1 MNWTTEQ
8 LKEKGYTLAP
18 DGHYYYADNYKPP
31 SRRLLNTLIKHAPQ
45 RSLVKVLKTKE
56 PSTQRSTKSNPLYTL
71 SITRY
76 STKTLDV
83 DNLAGGCKPL
93 IDQIRY
99 SKLIPDD
106 NPESVEITFN
116 QVKVKTQKEQRT
128 EIRIT
133 QAKT

>member
-1 MNWTTEQ
+1 MNWTHEQ

-31 SRRLLNTLIKHAPQ
+31 SRRLLDTLTKHAPKLP
-45 RSLVKVLKTKE
+45 LVKVPKAKE
-56 PSTQRSTKSNPLYTL
+56 PSKDCVVKRNPLYTL
-71 SITRY
+71 AITRF

-99 SKLIPDD
+99 AHLIPDD
-106 NPESVEITFN
+106 NPESVNITFS
-116 QVKVKTQKEQRT
+116 QVKVKTQAEQRT
-128 EIRIT
+128 EVRIT
-133 QAKT
+133 KA

>member
-31 SRRLLNTLIKHAPQ
+31 SRRLLDTLVKHAPK
-45 RSLVKVLKTKE
+45 RSLDKVPKAKE
-56 PSTQRSTKSNPLYTL
+56 TSKDCTAKCNPQYTL
-71 SITRY
+71 GITRF

-106 NPESVEITFN
+106 NPESVEITFT
-116 QVKVKTQKEQRT
+116 QVKVRTQAEQRT

-133 QAKT
+133 KA

>member
-31 SRRLLNTLIKHAPQ
+31 SRRLLDTLVKHAPK
-45 RSLVKVLKTKE
+45 RALDKVHKAKATSKDC
-56 PSTQRSTKSNPLYTL
+56 TAKCNPLYTL

-106 NPESVEITFN
+106 NPESVEITFT
-116 QVKVKTQKEQRT
+116 QVKVRTQAEQRT

-133 QAKT
+133 QA

>member
-31 SRRLLNTLIKHAPQ
+31 SRRLLDTLVKHAPK
-45 RSLVKVLKTKE
+45 RSLDKVHKAKATSKDC
-56 PSTQRSTKSNPLYTL
+56 TAKCNPLYTL

-99 SKLIPDD
+99 AHLIPDD
-106 NPESVEITFN
+106 NPESVNITFS
-116 QVKVKTQKEQRT
+116 QVKVKTQAEQRT
-128 EIRIT
+128 EITIT
-133 QAKT
+133 QA

>member
-31 SRRLLNTLIKHAPQ
+31 SRRLLDTLTKHAPKC
-45 RSLVKVLKTKE
+45 SLVKVHKAKATSKDC
-56 PSTQRSTKSNPLYTL
+56 TAKCNPLYTL
-71 SITRY
+71 AITRY

-99 SKLIPDD
+99 AKLIPDD
-106 NPESVEITFN
+106 NPESVEITFT
-116 QVKVKTQKEQRT
+116 QVKVRTQADQRT
-128 EIRIT
+128 EVTIT
-133 QAKT
+133 KA

>member
-18 DGHYYYADNYKPP
+18 DGHYHYADNYKPP
-31 SRRLLNTLIKHAPQ
+31 SRRLLDTLVKHAPK
-45 RSLVKVLKTKE
+45 RSLDKVHKAKE
-56 PSTQRSTKSNPLYTL
+56 TSKDCVAKRNPQYTL
-71 SITRY
+71 GITRF

-106 NPESVEITFN
+106 NPESVEITFT
-116 QVKVKTQKEQRT
+116 QVKVRTQAEQRT
-128 EIRIT
+128 EVRIT
-133 QAKT
+133 QA

>member
-31 SRRLLNTLIKHAPQ
+31 SRRLLDTLTKHAPKLP
-45 RSLVKVLKTKE
+45 LVKVHKAKE
-56 PSTQRSTKSNPLYTL
+56 PSKDCTAKCNPLYTL
-71 SITRY
+71 GITRF

-83 DNLAGGCKPL
+83 DNLAGGSKPL

-106 NPESVEITFN
+106 NPESVEITFS
-116 QVKVKTQKEQRT
+116 QVKVRTQAEQRT

-133 QAKT
+133 KA

>member
-31 SRRLLNTLIKHAPQ
+31 SRRLLDTLTKHATK
-45 RSLVKVLKTKE
+45 RSLVKVHKTEE
-56 PSTQRSTKSNPLYTL
+56 PSKDCTPKRNPKYHLA
-71 SITRY
+71 ITRF

-99 SKLIPDD
+99 AHLIPDD
-106 NPESVEITFN
+106 NPESVEITFS
-116 QVKVKTQKEQRT
+116 QIKVKTQAEQRT
-128 EIRIT
+128 EVSIT
-133 QAKT
+133 KS

>member
-8 LKEKGYTLAP
+8 LKEKGYSLAP

-31 SRRLLNTLIKHAPQ
+31 SRKLLDTLTQHAPK
-45 RSLVKVLKTKE
+45 RSLVKIPKAKD
-56 PSTQRSTKSNPLYTL
+56 PSKDCTAKCNPLYTL

-99 SKLIPDD
+99 AHLIPDD
-106 NPESVEITFN
+106 NPESVNITFS
-116 QVKVKTQKEQRT
+116 QVKVRTQNEQRT
-128 EIRIT
+128 EVTIT
-133 QAKT
+133 KA

>member
-18 DGHYYYADNYKPP
+18 DGHYYYHANKFNSP
-31 SRRLLNTLIKHAPQ
+31 SRRLLDTLTQHAPK
-45 RSLVKVLKTKE
+45 RSLVKIPKAKD
-56 PSTQRSTKSNPLYTL
+56 PSKDCTAKCNPLYTL

-99 SKLIPDD
+99 AHLIPDD
-106 NPESVEITFN
+106 NPESVNITFS
-116 QVKVKTQKEQRT
+116 QVKVRTQNEQRT
-128 EIRIT
+128 EVTIT
-133 QAKT
+133 KA

>member
-18 DGHYYYADNYKPP
+18 DGHYYYDLKPP
-31 SRRLLNTLIKHAPQ
+31 SRRLLDTLTKHAPK
-45 RSLVKVLKTKE
+45 RSLVKVHKTE
-56 PSTQRSTKSNPLYTL
+56 APSKDCTPKRNPQYTL
-71 SITRY
+71 GITRF

-99 SKLIPDD
+99 AHLIPDD
-106 NPESVEITFN
+106 NPESVEITFS
-116 QVKVKTQKEQRT
+116 QIKVKTQAEQRT
-128 EIRIT
+128 EVSIT
-133 QAKT
+133 KS

>member
-31 SRRLLNTLIKHAPQ
+31 SRRLLDTLVKHAPK
-45 RSLVKVLKTKE
+45 RSLVKVHKAKE
-56 PSTQRSTKSNPLYTL
+56 TSKDCVAKRNPQYTL
-71 SITRY
+71 GITRF

-106 NPESVEITFN
+106 NPESVEITFT
-116 QVKVKTQKEQRT
+116 QVKVRTQAEQRT
-128 EIRIT
+128 EVRIT
-133 QAKT
+133 KA

>member
-18 DGHYYYADNYKPP
+18 DGHYYYHANKFNSPA
-31 SRRLLNTLIKHAPQ
+31 RRLPDTLTQHAPK
-45 RSLVKVLKTKE
+45 RSLVKIPKAKE
-56 PSTQRSTKSNPLYTL
+56 PSEDCTAKCNPLYTL

-83 DNLAGGCKPL
+83 DNLAGGSKPL

-99 SKLIPDD
+99 SKLIRDD
-106 NPESVEITFN
+106 NPESVEITFS
-116 QVKVKTQKEQRT
+116 QVKVKTQAEQRT
-128 EIRIT
+128 EVRIT
-133 QAKT
+133 KA

>member
-18 DGHYYYADNYKPP
+18 DGHYYYHANVFNSH
-31 SRRLLNTLIKHAPQ
+31 SRKLPDTITQHAPK
-45 RSLVKVLKTKE
+45 RSLVKVHKAKE
-56 PSTQRSTKSNPLYTL
+56 TSKDCTAKCNPQYTL
-71 SITRY
+71 GITRF

-106 NPESVEITFN
+106 NPESVEITFT
-116 QVKVKTQKEQRT
+116 QVKVRTQAEQRT
-128 EIRIT
+128 EVRIT
-133 QAKT
+133 KA

>member
-31 SRRLLNTLIKHAPQ
+31 SRRLLDTLVKHAPK
-45 RSLVKVLKTKE
+45 RSLDKVHKAKATSKDC
-56 PSTQRSTKSNPLYTL
+56 TAKCNPLYTL
-71 SITRY
+71 AITRY

-99 SKLIPDD
+99 AHLIPDD
-106 NPESVEITFN
+106 NPESVNITFS
-116 QVKVKTQKEQRT
+116 QVKVKTQAEQRT
-128 EIRIT
+128 EVRIT
-133 QAKT
+133 KA

>member
-18 DGHYYYADNYKPP
+18 DGHYYYHANKFNSPA
-31 SRRLLNTLIKHAPQ
+31 RRLPDTLTQHAPK
-45 RSLVKVLKTKE
+45 RSLVKVRQTKE
-56 PSTQRSTKSNPLYTL
+56 PSKDCTPKRNPQYTL
-71 SITRY
+71 GITRF

-99 SKLIPDD
+99 AHLIPDD
-106 NPESVEITFN
+106 NPESVNITFS
-116 QVKVKTQKEQRT
+116 QVKVKTQAEQRT
-128 EIRIT
+128 EVRIT
-133 QAKT
+133 KA

>member
-8 LKEKGYTLAP
+8 LKQKGYILAP
-18 DGHYYYADNYKPP
+18 DGHYHYDYKPP
-31 SRRLLNTLIKHAPQ
+31 SRRLLDTLVKHAPK
-45 RSLVKVLKTKE
+45 RSLDKVHKAKE
-56 PSTQRSTKSNPLYTL
+56 TSKDCTAKCNPLYTL
-71 SITRY
+71 SITRF

-106 NPESVEITFN
+106 NPESVEITFT
-116 QVKVKTQKEQRT
+116 QVKVKTQAEQRT
-128 EIRIT
+128 EVRIT
-133 QAKT
+133 KA

>member
-8 LKEKGYTLAP
+8 LKKKGYTLAP

-31 SRRLLNTLIKHAPQ
+31 SRRLLDTLTQHAPK
-45 RSLVKVLKTKE
+45 RALDKVHKAKATSKDC
-56 PSTQRSTKSNPLYTL
+56 TAKCNPLYTL
-71 SITRY
+71 AITRY

-99 SKLIPDD
+99 AHLIPDD
-106 NPESVEITFN
+106 NPESVEITFT
-116 QVKVKTQKEQRT
+116 QVKVKTQAEQRT
-128 EIRIT
+128 EVRIT
-133 QAKT
+133 QA

>member
-8 LKEKGYTLAP
+8 LKEKGYSLAP

-31 SRRLLNTLIKHAPQ
+31 SRRLLDTLVKHAPK
-45 RSLVKVLKTKE
+45 RSLDKVHKAKATSKDC
-56 PSTQRSTKSNPLYTL
+56 TAKCNPLYTL

-99 SKLIPDD
+99 AHLIPDD
-106 NPESVEITFN
+106 NPESVNITFS
-116 QVKVKTQKEQRT
+116 QVKVKTQAEQRT
-128 EIRIT
+128 EVRIT
-133 QAKT
+133 KA

>member
-18 DGHYYYADNYKPP
+18 DGHYYYDYKPP
-31 SRRLLNTLIKHAPQ
+31 SRRLLDTLTQHAPK
-45 RSLVKVLKTKE
+45 RSLVKVPKTKK
-56 PSTQRSTKSNPLYTL
+56 PSKDCTAKCNPLYTL
-71 SITRY
+71 AITRF

-83 DNLAGGCKPL
+83 DNLAGGSKPL

-106 NPESVEITFN
+106 NPESVNITFS
-116 QVKVKTQKEQRT
+116 QVKVKTQAEQRT
-128 EIRIT
+128 EVTIT
-133 QAKT
+133 KA

>member
-18 DGHYYYADNYKPP
+18 DGHYYYADHYKPP
-31 SRRLLNTLIKHAPQ
+31 SRRLLDTLVKHAPK
-45 RSLVKVLKTKE
+45 RSLDKVHKAKE
-56 PSTQRSTKSNPLYTL
+56 TSKDCAAKCNPLYTL

-99 SKLIPDD
+99 AHLIPDD
-106 NPESVEITFN
+106 NPESVEITFT
-116 QVKVKTQKEQRT
+116 QVKVRTQAEQRT

-133 QAKT
+133 QA

>member
-8 LKEKGYTLAP
+8 LKEKGYSLAP

-31 SRRLLNTLIKHAPQ
+31 SRRLLNTITKHAPKLP
-45 RSLVKVLKTKE
+45 LVKVPKAKE
-56 PSTQRSTKSNPLYTL
+56 TSKDCTAKCNPLYTL
-71 SITRY
+71 AITRF

-99 SKLIPDD
+99 AKFIPDD
-106 NPESVEITFN
+106 NPESVNITFS
-116 QVKVKTQKEQRT
+116 QVKVSTQAEQRT
-128 EIRIT
+128 EVRIT
-133 QAKT
+133 KA

>member
-18 DGHYYYADNYKPP
+18 DGHYYYADNYQPP
-31 SRRLLNTLIKHAPQ
+31 SRRLLDTLTQHAPK
-45 RSLVKVLKTKE
+45 RALDKVHKAKE
-56 PSTQRSTKSNPLYTL
+56 TSKDCTAKCNPQYTL
-71 SITRY
+71 SITRF

-99 SKLIPDD
+99 AHLIPDD
-106 NPESVEITFN
+106 NPESVNITFS
-116 QVKVKTQKEQRT
+116 QVKVKTQAEQRT

-133 QAKT
+133 QA

>member
-18 DGHYYYADNYKPP
+18 DGHYYCDYKPP
-31 SRRLLNTLIKHAPQ
+31 SRRLLDTLTKHAPK
-45 RSLVKVLKTKE
+45 RSLVKVHKAKATSKE
-56 PSTQRSTKSNPLYTL
+56 CTAKCNPIYTL

-99 SKLIPDD
+99 AHLIPDD
-106 NPESVEITFN
+106 NPESVNITFS
-116 QVKVKTQKEQRT
+116 QVKVKTQAEQRT
-128 EIRIT
+128 EVRIT
-133 QAKT
+133 KA

>member
-18 DGHYYYADNYKPP
+18 DGHYYYANNYKPP
-31 SRRLLNTLIKHAPQ
+31 SRRLLDTLTKHAPK
-45 RSLVKVLKTKE
+45 RSLDKVHKAKE
-56 PSTQRSTKSNPLYTL
+56 TSKDCTAKRNPIYTL
-71 SITRY
+71 AITRY

-99 SKLIPDD
+99 AHLIPDD
-106 NPESVEITFN
+106 NPESVEITFT
-116 QVKVKTQKEQRT
+116 QVKVRTQAEQRT
-128 EIRIT
+128 EVRIT
-133 QAKT
+133 KA

>member
-31 SRRLLNTLIKHAPQ
+31 SRRLLDTLTQHAPK
-45 RSLVKVLKTKE
+45 RSLDKIHKAKATSKDC
-56 PSTQRSTKSNPLYTL
+56 TAKCNPQYTL

-99 SKLIPDD
+99 AHLIPDD
-106 NPESVEITFN
+106 NPESVEITFT
-116 QVKVKTQKEQRT
+116 QFKVRTQAEQRT
-128 EIRIT
+128 EVRIT
-133 QAKT
+133 KA

>member
-18 DGHYYYADNYKPP
+18 DGHYYYHANVFNSH
-31 SRRLLNTLIKHAPQ
+31 SRKLPDTITQHAPKLP
-45 RSLVKVLKTKE
+45 LVKVPKAKATSKDC
-56 PSTQRSTKSNPLYTL
+56 TAKCNPQYTL
-71 SITRY
+71 GITRF

-99 SKLIPDD
+99 AHLIPDD
-106 NPESVEITFN
+106 NPESVEITFA
-116 QVKVKTQKEQRT
+116 QVKVRTQAEQRT
-128 EIRIT
+128 EVRIT
-133 QAKT
+133 KA

>member
-8 LKEKGYTLAP
+8 LKEKGYNLAP
-18 DGHYYYADNYKPP
+18 DGHYYYDYKPP
-31 SRRLLNTLIKHAPQ
+31 SRRLLDTLTKHAPKLP
-45 RSLVKVLKTKE
+45 LVKVPKTKE
-56 PSTQRSTKSNPLYTL
+56 PSKDCTAKCNPQYTL

-99 SKLIPDD
+99 AHLIPDD
-106 NPESVEITFN
+106 NPESVEITFS
-116 QVKVKTQKEQRT
+116 QVKVKTQAEQRT
-128 EIRIT
+128 EVTIT
-133 QAKT
+133 KA

>member
-8 LKEKGYTLAP
+8 LKEKGYSLAP

-31 SRRLLNTLIKHAPQ
+31 SRRLLDTLTQHAPKLP
-45 RSLVKVLKTKE
+45 LVKVHKSKE
-56 PSTQRSTKSNPLYTL
+56 TSKDCTAKCSPQYTL

-99 SKLIPDD
+99 AHLISDD
-106 NPESVEITFN
+106 NPESVEITFS
-116 QVKVKTQKEQRT
+116 QVKVKTQAEQRT
-128 EIRIT
+128 EVTIT
-133 QAKT
+133 KA